1 MDIYIQHD
9 TQLTYFWQ
17 RNTLNLKQSV
27 IESVPAHS
35 RTCNQGTKFMT
46 MKHAHRG
53 VTWCMYHT
61 TQMIQ
66 ARIKKLTYLN
76 CLLFLLSFLLLSFQH
91 FIKLLL
97 MSSVHLSSDS
107 VSFLQ
112 AQQSQQTKSANIT
125 TSLQRYQLTAYI
137 QTLLVVLKVK

>member
-1 MDIYIQHD
+1 
-9 TQLTYFWQ
+9 
-17 RNTLNLKQSV
+17 
-27 IESVPAHS
+27 
-35 RTCNQGTKFMT
+35 

-61 TQMIQ
+61 TQIIQ

-112 AQQSQQTKSANIT
+112 AQQSQQTQSANIT

-137 QTLLVVLKVK
+137 QTLLTDSSQLLLLLSKGNYLWLYANSPQSRLNHCQVI